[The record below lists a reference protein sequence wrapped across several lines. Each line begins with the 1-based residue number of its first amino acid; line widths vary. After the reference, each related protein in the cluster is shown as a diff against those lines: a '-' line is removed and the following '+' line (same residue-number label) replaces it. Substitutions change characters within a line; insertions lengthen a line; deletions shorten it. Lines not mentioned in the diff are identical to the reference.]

1 MGSILNTDNLV
12 KRFGGLAAVD
22 KVTLD
27 VEEES
32 IVGLIGPNG
41 SGKTTLFNVLTGIYR
56 PDAGKVFFRRERI
69 DGLQPHQVYVKGLV
83 RTFQTPKIIQKMT
96 VLDNVM
102 LAVKNP
108 GESLIAA
115 LFKRRSWI
123 GFENRLRE
131 KALEILR
138 FLGLD
143 KHAYTPASE
152 LSGGQMKLLEIAR
165 ALISEP
171 KMMLLDEPTA
181 GVNPVLAYTIFDR
194 VKELRKRFGIT
205 FFIIEH
211 RIELLMRYV
220 DRVYVMHQGKL
231 IAEGE
236 PNDIMNNPDVVKV
249 YLGSI

>member
-12 KRFGGLAAVD
+12 KRFGGLTAVD
-22 KVTLD
+22 NVTLD

-41 SGKTTLFNVLTGIYR
+41 SGKTTLFNVLAGVYR
-56 PDAGKVFFRRERI
+56 PDAGRVFFRRERI
-69 DGLQPHQVYVKGLV
+69 DGLQPHQVYVRGLV
-83 RTFQTPKIIQKMT
+83 RTFQIPKTVQKMT

-108 GESLIAA
+108 GECLLTA
-115 LFKRRSWI
+115 LFRRRKWKE
-123 GFENRLRE
+123 FERRLEE
-131 KALEILR
+131 KALEVLR
-138 FLGLD
+138 FLDLE

-194 VKELRKRFGIT
+194 VKELRKRLGIT

-211 RIELLMRYV
+211 RIELLMKYV
-220 DRVYVMHQGKL
+220 DTVYVMHQGKL

-236 PNDIMNNPDVVKV
+236 PREVMNDPDVVKV
-249 YLGSI
+249 YLGSV